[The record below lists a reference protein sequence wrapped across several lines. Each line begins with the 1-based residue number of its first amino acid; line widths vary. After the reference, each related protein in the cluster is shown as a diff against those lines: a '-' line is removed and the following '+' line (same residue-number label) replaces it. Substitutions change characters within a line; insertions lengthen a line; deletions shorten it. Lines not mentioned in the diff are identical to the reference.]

1 MRVRGRRALLIH
13 LMAVLVAV
21 QGVIGLVPG
30 AEACLAIAT
39 CAHEACET
47 GCRDGAGCHDG
58 ESCHDGA
65 GTAGLHRHGDG
76 VLHRHESPCGRRAR
90 VGDEGGRCG
99 HPPAD
104 SVAERAASAGA
115 IEPVRDACACH
126 LHLGVSDADALPA
139 PVRGILATI
148 ETVTQSFA
156 CMLSAIVACDPSE
169 AAPRPPLDVRD
180 GPPACERSIVATTVL
195 LL

>member
-47 GCRDGAGCHDG
+47 GCR
-58 ESCHDGA
+58 DGA